1 MFMKSAKSRF
11 EISDKYSE
19 LVKVLGDT
27 IKYCF
32 SAETEIEKQAACER
46 VCELDGMRIA
56 FQWLMNEDN
65 NGVLDMVLK
74 ECAEKYSPK
83 K

>member
-1 MFMKSAKSRF
+1 MFMKPAKSRF
-11 EISDKYSE
+11 EISDKYNE

-32 SAETEIEKQAACER
+32 SAETEKEKQEAIER
-46 VCELDGMRIA
+46 ACELDGMRIA

-65 NGVLDMVLK
+65 NEVLDVVLK
-74 ECAEKYSPK
+74 QCAEKYSPK